1 MGRWSHLDTD
11 EERLPDGMTRIGY
24 DADTQIY
31 TYRDSDGS
39 TWEGAPGNQYG
50 KLFRVKTPPAA
61 PSPRDIFLFP
71 LGHGVKEEDDD
82 YVLHDPDEPTDSDDS
97 TLAAKL
103 GIVPPEKAKLASEAH
118 NTSNKQPPYA
128 SKPLPPLP
136 GDDSKEWKD
145 DDSYS
150 LDYSDDDL
158 EKPAPKGEEHRHRRE
173 MNREMNRKQEGTMK
187 RASTISRIARF
198 IRRPSA
204 SGPPSPAG
212 EGVRRSA
219 TVRDGQGT
227 AARKGSRG
235 RAKTFDEMLGP
246 QNG

>member
-24 DADTQIY
+24 DADSQTY

-50 KLFRVKTPPAA
+50 KLFKVKTPPAA
-61 PSPRDIFLFP
+61 SPPSPREIFLHHF
-71 LGHGVKEEDDD
+71 GHGVEEEDDD

-103 GIVPPEKAKLASEAH
+103 GIVPPEKAKLASGAH
-118 NTSNKQPPYA
+118 NASSKQPPHTG
-128 SKPLPPLP
+128 KPLPPLP
-136 GDDSKEWKD
+136 GEDSKEWKD
-145 DDSYS
+145 DDSYT
-150 LDYSDDDL
+150 LANSDDEL

-173 MNREMNRKQEGTMK
+173 MNRKQEQTLK
-187 RASTISRIARF
+187 RASTISRIANY
-198 IRRPSA
+198 IRRPNA
-204 SGPPSPAG
+204 SGPPSPG
-212 EGVRRSA
+212 DGWVRRSA
-219 TVRDGQGT
+219 TVRDGQGRT
-227 AARKGSRG
+227 EREGPRR

-246 QNG
+246 QDG